1 MILEFAIRNLKKRPF
16 LNLIKV
22 VGLSL
27 ALSSILLI
35 VLFLKNELTY
45 DSFHKKSKRIYRF
58 TTINPMVFSGKHFA
72 RMSNPYYIPRMA
84 EYFPEIENYVRL
96 VPIRGGV
103 MKYNENFIEIR
114 QAFICDSTFF
124 KVFDSELLV
133 GNPENILYNP
143 GSMVVSESFVKRVFG
158 NINPIGQI
166 LTLPSGQFY
175 DKNIDFTVKGV
186 MKDYPQNSHFHPE
199 FITTP
204 IDKTIFGD
212 WAYIYLLLSDN
223 ANPNNIVSGF
233 KDFYSS
239 HIVNKTEEG
248 KTEAHLQKISD
259 IHLHSNKLREIEAN
273 SNMSVIY
280 TLSVAALI
288 LLFIAMTN
296 YSNLNIGMADFSDK
310 YLFVSKVFGSS
321 GWMNLK
327 YFFSEGIIIV
337 LASIVISG
345 FIATS
350 ANIFIQ
356 KYFAIN
362 LFKGNTALILS
373 VVVLFSLT
381 GILSG
386 ILPLLKQRISNIKS
400 SSDYKNKNNFRRK
413 GISKSIIV
421 LQYTISIGLIVAV
434 FVIRRQTNYALDSS
448 MGAETHNLICFE
460 DVHSN
465 VQAKFGVFK
474 EELLK
479 YNSIKYVSAM
489 FAPPGGEAND
499 MFQFKMEGYIKDE
512 TNKTDN
518 YIGIFPCD
526 YSFASIF
533 NLNFLGGNNFSE
545 KNVDNEGSGEYIIN
559 ESAMRRLHYTNP
571 HKIIGKEFELIPN
584 IGDIKIPSGKII
596 GVVRDFHLSSIKK
609 EIEPLVLFK
618 QKDLWLINFVVSF
631 QPGMQKNA
639 LTDIKSVWTKMFP
652 EYPFQYEYVS
662 SMYENVYKTELLQAK
677 LLSLFTFIALFI
689 CSMGLLGLS
698 LLTTQR
704 RTKEI
709 GIRKINGARIIEIML
724 MLNLDFIKWII
735 ISVVIAIPFA
745 FFAMHR
751 WLENFAYKTTLCWWI
766 FALAGLVAVLIALI
780 TVSVQSWKASSSNPV
795 GALRYE

>member
-1 MILEFAIRNLKKRPF
+1 
-16 LNLIKV
+16 
-22 VGLSL
+22 
-27 ALSSILLI
+27 
-35 VLFLKNELTY
+35 
-45 DSFHKKSKRIYRF
+45 
-58 TTINPMVFSGKHFA
+58 
-72 RMSNPYYIPRMA
+72 
-84 EYFPEIENYVRL
+84 
-96 VPIRGGV
+96 
-103 MKYNENFIEIR
+103 
-114 QAFICDSTFF
+114 
-124 KVFDSELLV
+124 
-133 GNPENILYNP
+133 
-143 GSMVVSESFVKRVFG
+143 
-158 NINPIGQI
+158 
-166 LTLPSGQFY
+166 
-175 DKNIDFTVKGV
+175 
-186 MKDYPQNSHFHPE
+186 
-199 FITTP
+199 
-204 IDKTIFGD
+204 
-212 WAYIYLLLSDN
+212 
-223 ANPNNIVSGF
+223 
-233 KDFYSS
+233 
-239 HIVNKTEEG
+239 
-248 KTEAHLQKISD
+248 
-259 IHLHSNKLREIEAN
+259 
-273 SNMSVIY
+273 
-280 TLSVAALI
+280 
-288 LLFIAMTN
+288 
-296 YSNLNIGMADFSDK
+296 
-310 YLFVSKVFGSS
+310 
-321 GWMNLK
+321 
-327 YFFSEGIIIV
+327 
-337 LASIVISG
+337 
-345 FIATS
+345 
-350 ANIFIQ
+350 
-356 KYFAIN
+356 
-362 LFKGNTALILS
+362 
-373 VVVLFSLT
+373 VLFSLT